1 MIIIFYDKLYKKTD
15 DKIEEINLKNIELSD
30 FSINLQKLIEIK
42 LNKIKPFITLE
53 QLFENNQIYIIEINN
68 YLNFN
73 DIFLT
78 LINELNDFNGK
89 DYNRNIIE
97 LKELYDNND
106 KEFKNHFVKF
116 NWHILNI
123 CNKVDIIIIRIYL
136 ISQIYHINLFFNF
149 SNDEKLKTSLC
160 NCINRHKDSIKSIK
174 FNSKLISD
182 IFQLFDY
189 LQKNEKNLF

>member
-15 DKIEEINLKNIELSD
+15 DKIEEIKLKNIELSN

-42 LNKIKPFITLE
+42 INKIKPFITLE
-53 QLFENNQIYIIEINN
+53 QLLENNQIYIIEINN
-68 YLNFN
+68 YLNF
-73 DIFLT
+73 DKIFLEI
-78 LINELNDFNGK
+78 INKLNDFNEK

-97 LKELYDNND
+97 LKKLYDNND
-106 KEFKNHFVKF
+106 KELKNYLVKF
-116 NWHILNI
+116 NWHIIKIYNE
-123 CNKVDIIIIRIYL
+123 VDISIIRLYL

-149 SNDEKLKTSLC
+149 LNDKKLKTSLC
-160 NCINRHKDSIKSIK
+160 NCIDRHKDSIKSIN

-182 IFQLFDY
+182 ILQLFDY